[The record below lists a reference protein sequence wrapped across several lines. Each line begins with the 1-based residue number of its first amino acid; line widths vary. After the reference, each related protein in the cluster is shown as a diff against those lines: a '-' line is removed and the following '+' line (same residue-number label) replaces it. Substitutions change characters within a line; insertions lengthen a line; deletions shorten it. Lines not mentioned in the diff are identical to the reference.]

1 MPRTRFASRVTLA
14 AALALTLG
22 LGTIAS
28 PASAAPSRSF
38 EHLAPIKRLQALQ
51 LSREPLE
58 HKQERKEFAE
68 RQRELRRLAKQL
80 RKSGRTTLRVGG
92 EKARKHERGES
103 FPAAATRD
111 AGDTSPNAAAGE
123 AAPTNVRCNN
133 PTGDTAGDGQC
144 ETSLVAWN
152 QYMIAAWNDGK
163 GFHDGT
169 NQYQGYATSA
179 DGGQTWTDRGT
190 FPIPAASPNW
200 SWTSDPVLAVNSR
213 TGAFYFSA
221 LVDPDGPSGNTNGIG
236 VVKGRFSGSNVAWQT
251 PSLVR
256 SVNYSTEFLDKQW
269 LAVDE
274 GTGRVYL
281 SYTRFVSSVSEINFQ
296 ASDSSLTAW
305 STPALVSV
313 SSNNVALDERGLV
326 QGSRPLVGSDG
337 TVYVVYYKI
346 GLVDVDAYR
355 LARSTNFGVSFAAP
369 TTLLTFY
376 PNFGTGAPGFNRA
389 MGIQFASVAA
399 DHSGGAHDGRIH
411 ITWAESLNWFDDL
424 TGIGL
429 SGNRSE
435 VEPNGTPAGANT
447 FVSGQ
452 TLRGDLATSGVEEDW
467 YKVTMNAGET
477 IVFMADSMAAGMQ
490 FSMRVFGP
498 DGSSRLT
505 YGLAAATDITAGFGP
520 AYPFTAPVAA
530 TYYFRVFPSTGFGG
544 YRIRTGPATRTIE
557 RGRDQ
562 RDVFSSWSDDH
573 GAFWSE
579 PVRVSDS
586 APGYDDWLPEIAVT
600 ADGHVYAQWFDFR
613 NSAPSN
619 GGAVSHTYLARSDDG
634 GTTWNGSTVE
644 TTAPSAW
651 TIVNTNIQPNQGD
664 YLSLF
669 GYDRGVAGC
678 WADGRDGDPN
688 TYMAFT
694 PAALRADVTT
704 AIATSDSTILVNW
717 QLTPST
723 SVTPTVYR
731 RNLPGGT
738 WSARETLPP
747 SAGAASYTDTSV
759 ALGATYE
766 YRLGV
771 VVDGA
776 ERFYGRASV
785 AMPAGPA
792 PPSLA
797 ITGVFP
803 NPVDRG
809 AAAPVRVAY
818 RLRGTDRAR
827 LELMDIS
834 GRLVRTYELGTP
846 GAGAH
851 EFVLPA
857 GGGIRPG
864 VYLLRLI
871 QGSDETSR
879 RISILR

>member
-1 MPRTRFASRVTLA
+1 MPRTRKGSCVALA
-14 AALALTLG
+14 AAFAFTLG
-22 LGTIAS
+22 VGTFAS
-28 PASAAPSRSF
+28 PAAAAAGRTF
-38 EHLAPIKRLQALQ
+38 EHLAPIKRLQALR
-51 LSREPLE
+51 LGLEPMERRE
-58 HKQERKEFAE
+58 ERKEFAE
-68 RQRELRRLAKQL
+68 RQRELRRLAKQMK
-80 RKSGRTTLRVGG
+80 RAGKTSLRVGG
-92 EKARKHERGES
+92 EKARPDGRTEAL
-103 FPAAATRD
+103 PAAPRPGAFGD
-111 AGDTSPNAAAGE
+111 AAPAVAAV
-123 AAPTNVRCNN
+123 APTNVRCNN

-144 ETSLVAWN
+144 ETSIVAWN
-152 QYMIAAWNDGK
+152 QYLIAAWNDGK
-163 GFHDGT
+163 GFHDGS

-190 FPIPAASPNW
+190 FPIPAGSPNW
-200 SWTSDPVLAVNSR
+200 SWTSDPVLAVNPR

-221 LVDPDGPSGNTNGIG
+221 LIDPDGPSGNTNGIG
-236 VVKGRFSGSNVAWQT
+236 VVKGRFSGSNVVWQT

-256 SVNYSTEFLDKQW
+256 SVNYSSEFLDKQW
-269 LAVDE
+269 IAVDP

-281 SYTRFVSSVSEINFQ
+281 SYTRFVSNVSEINFQ
-296 ASDSSLTAW
+296 AADSALTSW
-305 STPALVSV
+305 STPVLVSV
-313 SSNNVALDERGLV
+313 NSNNIALDERGLV
-326 QGSRPLVGSDG
+326 QGSRPVVGPDG
-337 TVYVVYYKI
+337 TVYVMYYKI

-355 LARSTNFGVSFAAP
+355 IAKSVNFGASFAAP
-369 TTLLTFY
+369 TTILTFY
-376 PNFGTGAPGFNRA
+376 PNFATGAPGFNRA
-389 MGIQFASVAA
+389 MGIQFASIAA
-399 DHSGGAHDGRIH
+399 DHSGGAHDGRLH
-411 ITWAESLNWFDDL
+411 LTWAESLNWFDDL

-435 VEPNGTPAGANT
+435 VEPNGAPAGANA
-447 FVSGQ
+447 FLSGQ

-467 YKVTMNAGET
+467 YQVTLSAGES
-477 IVFMADSMAAGMQ
+477 IVFMADSMSAGMQ

-505 YGLAAATDITAGFGP
+505 YALASSTDITSGFGP
-520 AYPFTAPVAA
+520 AYPFTAPNAG
-530 TYYFRVFPSTGFGG
+530 TYYFRIFPVTGFGG

-562 RDVFSSWSDDH
+562 RDVFTSWSDDK
-573 GAFWSE
+573 GAFWSA

-586 APGYDDWLPEIAVT
+586 PSGYDDWLPEIAVSP
-600 ADGHVYAQWFDFR
+600 DGHVFTQWFDFR
-613 NSAPSN
+613 NSASSS
-619 GGAVSHTYLARSDDG
+619 GGAVSHTYFSASSDG
-634 GTTWNGSTVE
+634 GATWQAGSALSSAQT
-644 TTAPSAW
+644 AW

-664 YLSLF
+664 YNGLAAW
-669 GYDRGVAGC
+669 DRGIAGC

-688 TYMAFT
+688 AYMAFVA
-694 PAALRADVTT
+694 AALRADVTT
-704 AIATSDSTILVNW
+704 AQATSDSTVLVNW

-723 SVTPTVYR
+723 TVTPTVYR
-731 RNLPGGT
+731 RNLPGGA

-747 SAGAASYTDTSV
+747 AAGAASFTDTSV
-759 ALGATYE
+759 VVGATYE

-771 VVDGA
+771 VVDGE
-776 ERFYGRASV
+776 ERFYGKASV
-785 AMPAGPA
+785 TMPAGPT

-818 RLRGTDRAR
+818 RLRGTNRAR
-827 LELMDIS
+827 IEVLDIT

-846 GAGAH
+846 GPGAH